1 MQAVRCPWCNLPM
14 FVARTVKHC
23 SHCDW
28 YRCPS
33 CQRWYSLNKAPAHET
48 ETESESD

>member
-14 FVARTVKHC
+14 FVERTVKHC

-28 YRCPS
+28 YRCPA
-33 CQRWYSLNKAPAHET
+33 CQRWYSLRKAPAHET
-48 ETESESD
+48 ESESD